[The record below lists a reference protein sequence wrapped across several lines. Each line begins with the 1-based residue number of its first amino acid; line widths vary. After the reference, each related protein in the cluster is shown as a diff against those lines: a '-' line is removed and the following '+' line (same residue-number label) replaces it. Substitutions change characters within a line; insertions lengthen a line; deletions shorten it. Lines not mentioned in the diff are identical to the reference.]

1 MASDPTTILAEKLRT
16 LEARMARAEDQIQ
29 MIDKQTGLGLT
40 LKERQILFSV
50 VLGCILTA
58 VVLRTRLEERV
69 R

>member
-1 MASDPTTILAEKLRT
+1 
-16 LEARMARAEDQIQ
+16 MARAEDQIQ